1 MPKYPVYTHQAP
13 VGPGAAPPPSSGK
26 GPSTTA
32 PYNTTTSQS
41 HLYHGQGGFEDPTT
55 GYQQGSTNLGS
66 TEYQK
71 QPPHHQQQQ
80 QQPLYGA
87 QAAQGLQSF
96 LGIQQ
101 TPVSGQSVGGGP
113 GGQQRSGASPE
124 APYKPYGAPGG
135 ASDKGGVSLGTQPGQ
150 QGRTAGVQQS
160 QQQGGGG
167 ASFYPGGRFSG
178 GGGGP
183 QQQGQQ
189 QGQGY
194 PQGGD
199 QGQFYPYQPRHQG
212 GYWQ

>member
-1 MPKYPVYTHQAP
+1 MPKYPPVYPHQAP
-13 VGPGAAPPPSSGK
+13 VAPGAAPPPAGK
-26 GPSTTA
+26 GPSATA
-32 PYNTTTSQS
+32 PYSASTSQS
-41 HLYHGQGGFEDPTT
+41 HLYHGQGGFEDPAA
-55 GYQQGSTNLGS
+55 GYQQGSANLGS
-66 TEYQK
+66 TDYQK

-80 QQPLYGA
+80 QQQPLYGA
-87 QAAQGLQSF
+87 QATQGLQSF

-101 TPVSGQSVGGGP
+101 TSSGGQSVGGP
-113 GGQQRSGASPE
+113 GGQQRAGTSPE
-124 APYKPYGAPGG
+124 TPYKPYGAPGG
-135 ASDKGGVSLGTQPGQ
+135 GSDKSGVSLGTQPGQ
-150 QGRTAGVQQS
+150 QGRAAGVQHA
-160 QQQGGGG
+160 QQQAGG
-167 ASFYPGGRFSG
+167 AGSFYPGGRFG